1 MKRLLKRALAGGLSR
16 TMLAAVAGAGLA
28 AASLPAQAVE
38 YPVNFGEPVVLSE
51 RGQPLKVLLP
61 FEGTPNDRASAVAF
75 LVENAEV
82 PDGFRAP
89 VARNFVIMR
98 PDASPYVIFHS
109 EEDVTAP
116 QILLTVNVMG
126 DPNSPYQMR
135 LSIPENGGDRTMM
148 AMAATTDARAPAGAA
163 VEPTRSARC
172 PLRWRAPICR
182 RSDQP
187 SRAAGRSGLKILSS
201 A

>member
-16 TMLAAVAGAGLA
+16 TMLAAVAGTGLA

-148 AMAATTDARAPAGAA
+148 AMGGDNGRQGARRGGRGTNSFRKVPAPMARTDLP
-163 VEPTRSARC
+163 P
-172 PLRWRAPICR
+172 
-182 RSDQP
+182 
-187 SRAAGRSGLKILSS
+187 K
-201 A
+201 

>member
-1 MKRLLKRALAGGLSR
+1 MKRLLKRALASGLSR

-126 DPNSPYQMR
+126 DPNSP
-135 LSIPENGGDRTMM
+135 LSDAPEHSRERGRPDDDGHGRRQRTPGRPPGRPWNQLVPQG
-148 AMAATTDARAPAGAA
+148 ARSDGAH
-163 VEPTRSARC
+163 RSAAEVISL
-172 PLRWRAPICR
+172 PG
-182 RSDQP
+182 QP
-187 SRAAGRSGLKILSS
+187 DAA

>member
-1 MKRLLKRALAGGLSR
+1 MPECKRRF
-16 TMLAAVAGAGLA
+16 AAPFLPDAARPGLA

-38 YPVNFGEPVVLSE
+38 YPVNFGELVVLSE
-51 RGQPLKVLLP
+51 QGQPLKVLLP
-61 FEGTPNDRASAVAF
+61 FEGTPNDRASVVAF
-75 LVENAEV
+75 LVENTEM

-109 EEDVTAP
+109 EEDLTAP

-135 LSIPENGGDRTMM
+135 LSIPENGGDRTMITM
-148 AMAATTDARAPAGAA
+148 GSDNGRQGARRGGRGTNSFRKVP
-163 VEPTRSARC
+163 
-172 PLRWRAPICR
+172 API
-182 RSDQP
+182 
-187 SRAAGRSGLKILSS
+187 
-201 A
+201 

>member
-1 MKRLLKRALAGGLSR
+1 MR
-16 TMLAAVAGAGLA
+16 AAVAGTGLA

-61 FEGTPNDRASAVAF
+61 FEGTPNDRATAAAF

-148 AMAATTDARAPAGAA
+148 AMGSDNGRQGARRGGRGTNSFRKVPAPMARTDLP
-163 VEPTRSARC
+163 P
-172 PLRWRAPICR
+172 
-182 RSDQP
+182 
-187 SRAAGRSGLKILSS
+187 K
-201 A
+201 

>member
-1 MKRLLKRALAGGLSR
+1 MKFLQNNFFLYLRNIFFKTGRKTYHVLTDFFKLFKFFISWI
-16 TMLAAVAGAGLA
+16 AVR
-28 AASLPAQAVE
+28 
-38 YPVNFGEPVVLSE
+38 N
-51 RGQPLKVLLP
+51 
-61 FEGTPNDRASAVAF
+61 N
-75 LVENAEV
+75 NA
-82 PDGFRAP
+82 

-148 AMAATTDARAPAGAA
+148 AMGGDNGRQGARRGGRGTNSFRKVPAPMARTDLP
-163 VEPTRSARC
+163 P
-172 PLRWRAPICR
+172 
-182 RSDQP
+182 
-187 SRAAGRSGLKILSS
+187 K
-201 A
+201 